1 MGHVPLCRSISEGR
15 TAFCLACSTPDWGRA
30 DRSEGGLQHR
40 WLRRSRFSA
49 LAPRQSRDG
58 SVGRLHTVE
67 RGVFDPSVEYRL
79 HRVPVSLQ
87 SHYGQTPV
95 THRLHAVLR
104 PHDPLRCWSRQ
115 QGLVRGVGPAFVG
128 LGNDGTTTSR
138 QSDKCDG
145 ELWRESEIS
154 GPVSSLGTGIGL
166 NGRPTNHDGRCQI
179 ANNPSRIVNVTV
191 RIG

>member
-87 SHYGQTPV
+87 PHYGQTPV
-95 THRLHAVLR
+95 THRLHAVLPCVR
-104 PHDPLRCWSRQ
+104 MVLSDVGADNRDWYGESDRHLSVWAMTVLPPRGKATSVTGNCGGKVRYLDP
-115 QGLVRGVGPAFVG
+115 
-128 LGNDGTTTSR
+128 
-138 QSDKCDG
+138 
-145 ELWRESEIS
+145 
-154 GPVSSLGTGIGL
+154 
-166 NGRPTNHDGRCQI
+166 
-179 ANNPSRIVNVTV
+179 
-191 RIG
+191 